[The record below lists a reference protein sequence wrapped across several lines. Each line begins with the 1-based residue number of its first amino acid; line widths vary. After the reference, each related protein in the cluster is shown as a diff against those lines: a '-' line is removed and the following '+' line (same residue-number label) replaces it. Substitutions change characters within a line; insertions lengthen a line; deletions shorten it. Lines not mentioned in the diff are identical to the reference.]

1 MKAFF
6 FAAAVFALAVCAGMY
21 VTRPRETASVLPL
34 DLTRAASVQSDASD
48 AQISA
53 PEEQEAAPDDAE
65 PSVVFPQNVTL
76 GTKECAALVRKK
88 MLESAAYVPEISTTG
103 ENVAPAD
110 LPDENAS
117 AFDDAVVPVIVKLRR
132 AYDSGREPVR
142 ALPVLTVRLKDGKVY
157 LNDTPVPPDDLE
169 ILRAAC
175 GSAAH

>member
-34 DLTRAASVQSDASD
+34 DLTQAASVQADVSD
-48 AQISA
+48 AQIPA
-53 PEEQEAAPDDAE
+53 PEEQEAAP
-65 PSVVFPQNVTL
+65 
-76 GTKECAALVRKK
+76 
-88 MLESAAYVPEISTTG
+88 
-103 ENVAPAD
+103 
-110 LPDENAS
+110 
-117 AFDDAVVPVIVKLRR
+117 DDAVVPVIVKLRR